1 MRLQAQAHAVAGTA
15 TCGCR
20 HSYMR
25 LQAARLL
32 LELVGHVALYE
43 LLAVLALEVVGAPL
57 HLPQGG

>member
-1 MRLQAQAHAVAGTA
+1 
-15 TCGCR
+15 
-20 HSYMR
+20 MR